1 MNNIDDIRIKEKDYD
16 TTIKYIEW
24 CSELKNKNIEL
35 QDKIVMT
42 ISTALFGIIIVNL
55 DKISLLY
62 THPWTKI
69 LFITL
74 IISNSVTIIFL
85 LISLKIANKS
95 IENDIESV
103 YNNTIKRKYYFIA
116 KWTQYIYLFSF
127 AFVTIIF
134 CIILCIVSYKELTM
148 DKKQENNV
156 IHICNES
163 YLGTSKPI
171 LFSDYLSKQN
181 NQENNNKINSNNT
194 DNSSTLNLNNIQ
206 SSTLE
211 KEKD

>member
-24 CSELKNKNIEL
+24 CNELKNKNIEL

-103 YNNTIKRKYYFIA
+103 YNNTIKRKYY
-116 KWTQYIYLFSF
+116 
-127 AFVTIIF
+127 
-134 CIILCIVSYKELTM
+134 
-148 DKKQENNV
+148 
-156 IHICNES
+156 
-163 YLGTSKPI
+163 
-171 LFSDYLSKQN
+171 
-181 NQENNNKINSNNT
+181 
-194 DNSSTLNLNNIQ
+194 
-206 SSTLE
+206 
-211 KEKD
+211 

>member
-1 MNNIDDIRIKEKDYD
+1 
-16 TTIKYIEW
+16 
-24 CSELKNKNIEL
+24 
-35 QDKIVMT
+35 
-42 ISTALFGIIIVNL
+42 
-55 DKISLLY
+55 
-62 THPWTKI
+62 
-69 LFITL
+69 
-74 IISNSVTIIFL
+74 
-85 LISLKIANKS
+85 
-95 IENDIESV
+95 
-103 YNNTIKRKYYFIA
+103 
-116 KWTQYIYLFSF
+116 
-127 AFVTIIF
+127 
-134 CIILCIVSYKELTM
+134 M